1 MKKLAMVV
9 LSAAMFVS
17 CGPPSATAQCK
28 ELSTLTC
35 KRLFECYTSD
45 ERMSTI
51 FISVAGATETECISK
66 LNANNCASISDT
78 NPCSDSSKKY
88 DPSKGAA
95 CIDDYRKA
103 SCETIKLGTVPQ
115 GNCTATCG

>member
-1 MKKLAMVV
+1 MKNLAMVV
-9 LSAAMFVS
+9 AIAALFVS
-17 CGPPSATAQCK
+17 CGAPSATAQCK

-35 KRLFECYTSD
+35 KRLFECYSSAEKMATG
-45 ERMSTI
+45 
-51 FISVAGATETECISK
+51 FIQVAGSTETECISK

-95 CIDDYRKA
+95 CIDDFRKA
-103 SCETIKLGTVPQ
+103 SCETIKLGTVPL
-115 GNCTATCG
+115 GNCNATCG